1 MHHQQ
6 KQKSTRLIN
15 FFKSQLLL
23 CIGLLVILGLLIV
36 PMVNNLKKRSALD
49 KEIQQLKTE
58 VTRGEAQTG
67 DFKKMIEYLDSTQF
81 VEEQARLNLNLK
93 KQGENV
99 VSIKDMGVAPTVQQ
113 VQDEQ
118 QKANE
123 PEPPFS
129 VKVQINHWLDYFF
142 GKAT

>member
-1 MHHQQ
+1 MHHQ
-6 KQKSTRLIN
+6 KQKSTWLKN

-23 CIGLLVILGLLIV
+23 CIFLLIILGLLIV
-36 PMVNNLKKRSALD
+36 PMISNLKKRSALD

-58 VTRGEAQTG
+58 VTRGENQTG
-67 DFKKMIEYLDSTQF
+67 EFKKMIEYLSSTQF
-81 VEEQARLNLNLK
+81 VEEQARLNMNLK

-99 VSIKDMGVAPTVQQ
+99 VSIKDMGIAKTTEQAQ
-113 VQDEQ
+113 AEQ
-118 QKANE
+118 QKVNE

-142 GKAT
+142 GQS